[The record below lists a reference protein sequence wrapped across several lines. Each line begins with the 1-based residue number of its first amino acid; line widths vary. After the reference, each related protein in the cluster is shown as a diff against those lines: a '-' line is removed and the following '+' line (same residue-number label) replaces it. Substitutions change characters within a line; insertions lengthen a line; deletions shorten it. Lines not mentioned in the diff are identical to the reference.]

1 MPPPLNL
8 FATAHTHAAPSANY
22 RGEREENRAVLQK
35 LRKGGEAYTVIS
47 PEALR
52 SALRETLRVY
62 GLPMNRRRIREQEQ
76 LTVEFQAY
84 PDATRFADD
93 FLFGF
98 MVADRDAM
106 AAHPALPSKRD
117 SVLRMNFALAC
128 TPCPFDATLHQ
139 APHQAGPAP
148 WGGAA
153 RAGLICREVVATAY
167 QFPFALA
174 GVDCLGVPEGPAW
187 TRALLRAIG
196 ELSRVAGGHARS
208 YFEMA
213 PRSLVA
219 RLSPGLTAGF
229 DTYGFQEDGGF
240 PDLARLNARD
250 LPGREFWLGGALVRT
265 LPPRERER
273 LQEQEARLFD
283 SPQVLLEELGRA
295 WLGDPS

>member
-1 MPPPLNL
+1 MNLPLNL
-8 FATAHTHAAPSANY
+8 FATAHTHASPSANY
-22 RGEREENRAVLQK
+22 RGESEENRAVLQK
-35 LRKGGEAYTVIS
+35 IRKGGETYTVIS

-62 GLPMNRRRIREQEQ
+62 GLPLNRRRIREQEQ
-76 LTVEFQAY
+76 LTVEFQDY
-84 PDATRFADD
+84 PDAGRFADD

-98 MVADRDAM
+98 MVADRQAM
-106 AAHPALPSKRD
+106 AAHPDQPSKRD
-117 SVLRMNFALAC
+117 SVLRMNFARAC
-128 TPCPFDATLHQ
+128 TPFPFDATVHQ
-139 APHQAGPAP
+139 APLQMGPAS
-148 WGGAA
+148 GRSAA
-153 RAGLICREVVATAY
+153 KATLYSREVVDTAY

-174 GVDCLGVPEGPAW
+174 GADCLGAPDW

-213 PRSLVA
+213 PCSLVA

-273 LQEQEARLFD
+273 LQEQEVRLFD
-283 SPQVLLEELGRA
+283 SPQVLLEQLGMA
-295 WLGDPS
+295 WMGERP